1 MFPDPFG
8 YWEGDEDLFS
18 GPSLVTGTFKVAV
31 EFVVLFRDETM
42 GILIEGHV
50 LVGLDK
56 RARSDRSAN
65 FQQVVH
71 LTSWARLLAGVIA
84 MVARKDLGEG
94 ALASPFGVAD
104 VVHVGDVVGGK
115 RIGCCLVSERNNEGN
130 LAASSI
136 NIKFESQITNYK
148 PWARSSPAFDAGQ
161 PCTVTKCKKISTRVA

>member
-1 MFPDPFG
+1 
-8 YWEGDEDLFS
+8 
-18 GPSLVTGTFKVAV
+18 
-31 EFVVLFRDETM
+31 
-42 GILIEGHV
+42 
-50 LVGLDK
+50 
-56 RARSDRSAN
+56 
-65 FQQVVH
+65 
-71 LTSWARLLAGVIA
+71 

-104 VVHVGDVVGGK
+104 VVHVGGVVGGK

-161 PCTVTKCKKISTRVA
+161 PCTVTKCKKIWTRVASGAVKHLRVLLLCLGRRPLLDTIWRDPLPLCLATCCGKPPQSQFSGFENPRKIGYVPLGEPTLIPPLLRRDHRSKS